1 MKNITIKSSFL
12 STILVLFCS
21 GFLLLLAG
29 ICYDFS
35 SFSSVENIHI
45 SDRFNKTSELFY
57 HLKYILISTGVYI
70 CLFSIF
76 VRKYIYDF
84 NKVDFTISFLIFV
97 TLSLYAISSQI
108 RYFDNDEYEHLH
120 NAWMMLEKTI
130 PFYSLKFT
138 HSPFLEYVSVFFMK
152 LQGESIL
159 IIRTMRL
166 LIFLLSCCSLF
177 FVYHISVKLFQ
188 TNRHGLLSVLL
199 IICNHVWMEKSLE
212 IRPDNIMVFFA
223 LISFLVLIYY
233 YETRKKIF
241 LLSFIICAILSFFGK
256 QNAAVF
262 YFGIFVV
269 FLYQLALC
277 KKQPAF
283 KIAVVSLVTSAI
295 LIVVYLVPKEF
306 FLSLG
311 FKHLIP
317 SDIKFWPTSFL
328 LEIFEK
334 TPPVF
339 IFFVVQLFLYKN
351 VKITIPIFKKY
362 LFSIS
367 IITFLFLFL
376 MNRPWLQEMLVMII
390 FMSILGADALV
401 RFFNRRSFIV
411 CILILL
417 AIAGPLHSRII
428 RKSIL
433 LNKTMTRDMA
443 TTQTILDISEKNDIV
458 FDAYGKAIFRHH
470 PLEPQYLIYFPEKFA
485 KTKELKRSKT
495 KYLIKDD
502 DYYPRLPVNTLKWFE
517 NNFEQTTVNKNI
529 FIRKELQKNDY

>member
-12 STILVLFCS
+12 SPILVLFCS

-35 SFSSVENIHI
+35 SFSFVENIHV
-45 SDRFNKTSELFY
+45 SDSFNKTSELFY

-269 FLYQLALC
+269 FLYQLALY

-317 SDIKFWPTSFL
+317 SDIKFWPTRFL
-328 LEIFEK
+328 LQIFEK

-339 IFFVVQLFLYKN
+339 IFFVVQLFL
-351 VKITIPIFKKY
+351 
-362 LFSIS
+362 S
-367 IITFLFLFL
+367 
-376 MNRPWLQEMLVMII
+376 
-390 FMSILGADALV
+390 G
-401 RFFNRRSFIV
+401 
-411 CILILL
+411 
-417 AIAGPLHSRII
+417 
-428 RKSIL
+428 
-433 LNKTMTRDMA
+433 
-443 TTQTILDISEKNDIV
+443 TILRV
-458 FDAYGKAIFRHH
+458 FCHAPAGFANCVAAERVSGWAGSMLHLTAGVS
-470 PLEPQYLIYFPEKFA
+470 PLKL
-485 KTKELKRSKT
+485 L
-495 KYLIKDD
+495 
-502 DYYPRLPVNTLKWFE
+502 
-517 NNFEQTTVNKNI
+517 
-529 FIRKELQKNDY
+529 